1 MSVLTAAL
9 DGVRDFREEHFEKCN
24 NTFQD
29 VYNNRGSRIPP
40 SARILPEI
48 DFLFHDK
55 KMRGEEEE
63 QRRRR

>member
-1 MSVLTAAL
+1 M
-9 DGVRDFREEHFEKCN
+9 CN

-29 VYNNRGSRIPP
+29 VYKNPGRRIPA

-48 DFLFHDK
+48 DFLFHGK

-63 QRRRR
+63 QRFC